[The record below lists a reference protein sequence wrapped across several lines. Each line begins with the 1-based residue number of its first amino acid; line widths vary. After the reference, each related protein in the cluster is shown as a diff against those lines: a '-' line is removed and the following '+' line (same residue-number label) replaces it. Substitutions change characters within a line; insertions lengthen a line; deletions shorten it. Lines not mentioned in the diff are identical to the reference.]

1 MVLAEE
7 ASDFYSLVLVLLELQ
22 QLREGP
28 LEEPAEPG
36 EPRLGVGGR
45 PLLPGGLLEALEAAL
60 EAEQGG
66 HPGDV
71 GVLEEDLEDGHVEVA
86 RRPEELGH
94 AVPLHVLLDALL
106 ADPGA

>member
-1 MVLAEE
+1 M
-7 ASDFYSLVLVLLELQ
+7 LLELQ

-60 EAEQGG
+60 EAEQRG
-66 HPGDV
+66 HPRDV

-86 RRPEELGH
+86 HGPEELGH

-106 ADPGA
+106 ADPGAGRLGALA